1 MGGKAICFGI
11 IQSDHLYFQQYFLC
25 TIELLRFN
33 VLFNVAGIY
42 TGSIYQD
49 ILIQSDDFRGAR
61 VTNTSVIVI
70 KTHICSKFL
79 HQQANFNLYDIL
91 HNHFRAAF

>member
-1 MGGKAICFGI
+1 MGGKANCFGI

-25 TIELLRFN
+25 TIELLKFN
-33 VLFNVAGIY
+33 VLFNVVGIY

-61 VTNTSVIVI
+61 VTNTFVIVI
-70 KTHICSKFL
+70 KTHTCSKFL
-79 HQQANFNLYDIL
+79 HQQTNFNLYDIL
-91 HNHFRAAF
+91 HNHISAAF